1 MDFFQAQDDA
11 RLRTKRM
18 VVLFV
23 LAVLSIAAAL
33 YAVVVAA
40 NFFLLTKASE
50 QAPGIDLWQPTL
62 LLWTVLGVV
71 VLVVACASIKIAQLR
86 SGGGAVARSVGG
98 RPVDSATNDPDERK
112 LLNIVQEMS
121 IASGTPMPE
130 VFILEEESINAFAAG
145 FQPADAAIA
154 VTRGCIRNLSR
165 DELQGVVAH
174 EFSHILNGDMRLN
187 IRLCGVLF
195 GILAIAVL
203 GRVVLRATA
212 HGSMMRGSRRS
223 KEGGGAM
230 LAIFAL
236 SLAIMAIGYI
246 GVLFGRLIQS
256 AISRQR
262 EFLADAA
269 AIQFTRNPD
278 SIGGALKKIG
288 AHSTLGQV
296 KNPHAE
302 ELAHCFFAS
311 AFKSSFGGAFATHPP
326 LDQRIRAIEPN
337 WDGKFAQAKR
347 ASSRATVQ
355 KSSTKAKGSK
365 GQDPKAFMQ
374 SIGTLGAATIL
385 YAEKVREQ
393 ISPQLDKLQQSP
405 EAAMAA
411 LLALAIISGGAAD
424 PEPQLKRLSAKLD
437 PEGIEAVRGWI
448 PELRN
453 LDADRRFA
461 LLEIAL
467 PKAIAQGGE
476 QISIIQAGMREMANA
491 DGVINLEELALLRI
505 TRNFAENRKN
515 PSRRPQSRSPKE
527 LEAPIQ
533 LTLSALVHCAQ
544 LEGDTAQNAFDA
556 GLKKCGQLLLQRPSL
571 LPQDAIDL
579 DALDQALC
587 LFAQLPGSQ
596 KKAIL
601 EAAIH
606 TVLADNKI
614 DDDERSLI
622 RAIAASM
629 DLPMPPLKVS

>member
-11 RLRTKRM
+11 RRRTKRM
-18 VVLFV
+18 GVLFV

-33 YAVVVAA
+33 YAVVVGAKF
-40 NFFLLTKASE
+40 FFLTKTSE
-50 QAPGIDLWQPTL
+50 QAPSIDLWQPDL
-62 LLWTVLGVV
+62 LLWTLLGVV
-71 VLVVACASIKIAQLR
+71 VLVVTCAATKIAQLR
-86 SGGGAVARSVGG
+86 SGGGAVARSAGG
-98 RPVDSATNDPDERK
+98 RPVDLATSDPDERK
-112 LLNIVQEMS
+112 LLNVVQEMS

-130 VFILEEESINAFAAG
+130 VFILEEEGINAFAAG

-154 VTRGCIRNLSR
+154 ITRGCIRNLTR

-203 GRVVLRATA
+203 GRIVLRITA
-212 HGSMMRGSRRS
+212 QSSMMRGSRRS

-230 LAIFAL
+230 LAIFVV

-288 AHSTLGQV
+288 AHGTHGQI

-311 AFKSSFGGAFATHPP
+311 AFKANFGGAFATHPP

-337 WDGKFAQAKR
+337 WDGKFATAKR
-347 ASSRATVQ
+347 PSGSSPVQ
-355 KSSTKAKGSK
+355 KPTGKAT

-393 ISPQLDKLQQSP
+393 IAPQLEKLQQSP
-405 EAAMAA
+405 EAARAA
-411 LLALAIISGGAAD
+411 LRALAIISGGAED
-424 PEPQLKRLSAKLD
+424 PEPQLKLLSEALD
-437 PEGIEAVRGWI
+437 PAGIETVRAWI

-467 PKAIAQGGE
+467 PKAIARDGE
-476 QISIIQAGMREMANA
+476 QISIIQRGMQKIANA

-505 TRNFAENRKN
+505 IRNFAENRMN
-515 PSRRPQSRSPKE
+515 PSRRSQARSPKE

-544 LEGDTAQNAFDA
+544 LEGDAAQKAFDA
-556 GLKKCGQLLLQRPSL
+556 GLQKCGQLLLQRPSL
-571 LPQDAIDL
+571 LPEDAIDL
-579 DALDQALC
+579 DALDQALG
-587 LFAQLPGSQ
+587 LFAQLPGPH
-596 KKAIL
+596 KKHIL
-601 EAAIH
+601 EATIH
-606 TVLADNKI
+606 TVLADNKV

-629 DLPMPPLKVS
+629 DLPMPPLKV